1 MFERL
6 VDAYPDSVQL
16 VYRHFPLNSIHDQA
30 HLASQAA
37 EAAGAQGQFWEFQKA
52 LYESQQD
59 WSGMEEADFRG
70 FLEDMAADLG
80 LDVTQF
86 NADLDNE
93 TYAAYV
99 SDLEQE
105 AMNIGLPGTP
115 SVILNGELLPQVPFE
130 YEVWDQFVGAQVEF
144 ARIQEQ
150 LADIQYDAPP
160 EMSIDPDASYQATVN
175 LDNGESF
182 VMELYPQSAPVTVN
196 NFIFLANEGWFDDVM
211 FHRVIPG
218 FMAQTGDPTGTGM
231 GGPGYSIVDEF
242 DPELT
247 FDAAGVLAMANSG
260 PDTGG
265 SQWFITYDATP
276 HLNGLHTIFG
286 RVIEGMDVVE
296 AIIARDPQ
304 DPNAPDGV
312 RIESIEIE
320 EQ

>member
-59 WSGMEEADFRG
+59 WSGIEEADFRA
-70 FLEDMAADLG
+70 FLADMAADLG

-144 ARIQEQ
+144 AQIQEQ
-150 LADIQYDAPP
+150 LAEIQYDAPP
-160 EMSIDPDASYQATVN
+160 EMTIDPEASYQATVN

-182 VMELYPQSAPVTVN
+182 VMELYPKSAPVTVN
-196 NFIFLANEGWFDDVM
+196 NFVFLANEGWFDDVM

-296 AIIARDPQ
+296 AITPRDPQ

-312 RIESIEIE
+312 RIESVEIE

>member
-1 MFERL
+1 
-6 VDAYPDSVQL
+6 
-16 VYRHFPLNSIHDQA
+16 
-30 HLASQAA
+30 
-37 EAAGAQGQFWEFQKA
+37 
-52 LYESQQD
+52 
-59 WSGMEEADFRG
+59 
-70 FLEDMAADLG
+70 
-80 LDVTQF
+80 
-86 NADLDNE
+86 
-93 TYAAYV
+93 
-99 SDLEQE
+99 
-105 AMNIGLPGTP
+105 MNIGLPGTP

-247 FDAAGVLAMANSG
+247 F
-260 PDTGG
+260 
-265 SQWFITYDATP
+265 
-276 HLNGLHTIFG
+276 
-286 RVIEGMDVVE
+286 
-296 AIIARDPQ
+296 
-304 DPNAPDGV
+304 
-312 RIESIEIE
+312 
-320 EQ
+320 

>member
-1 MFERL
+1 M
-6 VDAYPDSVQL
+6 D
-16 VYRHFPLNSIHDQA
+16 
-30 HLASQAA
+30 
-37 EAAGAQGQFWEFQKA
+37 
-52 LYESQQD
+52 
-59 WSGMEEADFRG
+59 EADFRA
-70 FLEDMAADLG
+70 FLEEMAADLG
-80 LDVTQF
+80 LDVDQF
-86 NADLDNE
+86 NAALDDGA
-93 TYAAYV
+93 YAAYI

-105 AMNIGLPGTP
+105 SINIGLPGTP

-144 ARIQEQ
+144 ARIQEE
-150 LADIQYDAPP
+150 LAEIQYDAPP
-160 EMSIDPDASYQATVN
+160 EMSIDPAASYQATVN

-231 GGPGYSIVDEF
+231 GGPGYAIPDEF

-265 SQWFITYDATP
+265 SQWFVTYDATP

-286 RVIEGMDVVE
+286 RVIEGLDVLE
-296 AIIARDPQ
+296 AFDARDPQ

>member
-16 VYRHFPLNSIHDQA
+16 VYRHFPLNQIHDKA
-30 HLASQAA
+30 ALAAQAA
-37 EAAGAQGQFWEFQKA
+37 EAAGAQGLYWEFHKA
-52 LYESQQD
+52 LFENQKE
-59 WSGMEEADFRG
+59 WSGMNETDFRA
-70 FLEDMAADLG
+70 FLTDTAGNTG
-80 LDVTQF
+80 LDVDQF
-86 NADLDNE
+86 NADLDDGA
-93 TYAAYV
+93 YADYV

-115 SVILNGELLPQVPFE
+115 SVILNGELLPQAPFE

-144 ARIQEQ
+144 ARVQEE
-150 LADIQYDAPP
+150 LAEIQYDAAP
-160 EMSIDPDASYQATVN
+160 EMSIDPEATYLATVN
-175 LDNGESF
+175 LDNGKSF

-231 GGPGYSIVDEF
+231 GGPGYAIPDEF

-247 FDAAGVLAMANSG
+247 FDGPGVVAMANSG

-265 SQWFITYDATP
+265 SQWFITYDAAP
-276 HLNGLHTIFG
+276 HLNGRHAIFG
-286 RVIEGMDVVE
+286 RVIEGMDAVE
-296 AIIARDPQ
+296 SIAPRDPQ
-304 DPNAPDGV
+304 DPDAPDGT

-320 EQ
+320 EK

>member
-30 HLASQAA
+30 NLAAQTA

-59 WSGMEEADFRG
+59 WSGMDDADFRA

-80 LDVTQF
+80 LDVAQF

-144 ARIQEQ
+144 AQIQEQ
-150 LADIQYDAPP
+150 LAEIQYDAPP
-160 EMSIDPDASYQATVN
+160 EMSIDPEASYQATVN

-182 VMELYPQSAPVTVN
+182 VLELYPKSAPVTVN

-231 GGPGYSIVDEF
+231 GGPGYTIPDEF

-247 FDAAGVLAMANSG
+247 FDEAGILAMANAG

-276 HLNGLHTIFG
+276 HLDGLHTIFG